1 MSISRRESLAL
12 ASASIAAASIPIIG
26 ARAALTDVPTADVKP
41 LDYKLEKG
49 AELRV
54 LRPAKFIDPDEVF
67 WRENTKKYTDAT
79 GIPSASTSSVGRTF
93 VLRPPWWQ
101 TPAPDRTSLSASA
114 PTHRSTPPKSL
125 T

>member
-1 MSISRRESLAL
+1 MTISRRDSLVL

-26 ARAALTDVPTADVKP
+26 ARAAVTDVPTANVKP

-79 GIPSASTSSVGRTF
+79 GVPEPASLALFSAGIAGLGIVR
-93 VLRPPWWQ
+93 RRKQ
-101 TPAPDRTSLSASA
+101 N
-114 PTHRSTPPKSL
+114 RSR
-125 T
+125 